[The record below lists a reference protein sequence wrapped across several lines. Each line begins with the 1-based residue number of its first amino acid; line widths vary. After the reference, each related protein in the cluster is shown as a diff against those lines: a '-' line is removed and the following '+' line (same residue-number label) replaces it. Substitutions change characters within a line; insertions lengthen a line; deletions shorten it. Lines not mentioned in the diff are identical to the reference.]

1 MEAKLWISVVLIIAM
16 SIVAAMLLANY
27 LAKPK
32 EEGFT
37 IVFLEDNTLLISDND
52 VLSYNW
58 TSQEIAITDAASERL
73 LGKGDSLYSFS
84 KGFVMRINGEEVYQ
98 GVFRLAVHSAIPG
111 SPKISILFPS
121 TLFGSEP
128 DNYHAL
134 RMFYP
139 LFEPPSD
146 QPEANAKL
154 SEYFDNA
161 GKLLY

>member
-1 MEAKLWISVVLIIAM
+1 MKTKLWIGILIIVV
-16 SIVAAMLLANY
+16 SILAAVLLASY
-27 LAKPK
+27 LAKPA

-37 IVFLEDNTLLISDND
+37 VIFLEDNTVLISGNE

-58 TSQEIAITDAASERL
+58 TSQEIAIADAASERL

-98 GVFRLAVHSAIPG
+98 GVFRLSVHSAIPS
-111 SPKISILFPS
+111 SPKISIMFPS
-121 TLFGSEP
+121 TLFQSEP
-128 DNYHAL
+128 DNYHAV

-139 LFEPPSD
+139 SFEPPSD
-146 QPEANAKL
+146 QPEANTKL
-154 SEYFDNA
+154 SEYFEDA